1 MLEGQ
6 EPRRLNFGANTL
18 GEYWE
23 IKASCPASGERIVL
37 QTHELLGLSGGL
49 RQPIEIF
56 QGDPQD
62 RAASLHSRV
71 AGNSVLSRSL
81 F

>member
-6 EPRRLNFGANTL
+6 GPRRLNFSANTL

-23 IKASCPASGERIVL
+23 IKASCPAPGESVVL
-37 QTHELLGLSGGL
+37 QTHELLSFSGVL

-56 QGDPQD
+56 QGDPPTE
-62 RAASLHSRV
+62 LL
-71 AGNSVLSRSL
+71 LSTVE
-81 F
+81 